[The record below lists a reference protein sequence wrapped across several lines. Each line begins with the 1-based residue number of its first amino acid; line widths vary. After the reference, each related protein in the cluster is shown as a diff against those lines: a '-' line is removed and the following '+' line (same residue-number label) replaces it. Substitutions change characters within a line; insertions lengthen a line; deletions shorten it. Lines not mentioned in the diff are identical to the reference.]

1 MLFGLFT
8 TAGEIERQYKKLDK
22 KPVQDKLPRAKKEKK

>member
-8 TAGEIERQYKKLDK
+8 TAKAIERQYKKLGK
-22 KPVQDKLPRAKKEKK
+22 KVVQDDGKDE

>member
-8 TAGEIERQYKKLDK
+8 TAKEIKRQYKK
-22 KPVQDKLPRAKKEKK
+22 KLPVCQDDGKD